1 MKANYLP
8 SLARHHCRLDTRRSR
23 VASYPVRFCVPS
35 RRDSRAGLATG
46 YQTGACAGGSTNR
59 PAAWRID
66 KTHSELTFQIRHF
79 MSRVRGTFRDWKGT
93 VTLPDVAKWENAAID
108 VEIQTPSI
116 FTDNERRDADLRSSN
131 FFAADSFPT
140 ITFKSTRIE
149 RTGDAA
155 KIFGDLTI
163 RGVTKAVVLD
173 GHFLGLQNNTNGSQR
188 LGFEATTTVNRL
200 DYGVKWNRAVEGGGM
215 MLGDDVKIEIAI
227 EAVRQQS
234 RS

>member
-1 MKANYLP
+1 ML
-8 SLARHHCRLDTRRSR
+8 RRLVFAAL
-23 VASYPVRFCVPS
+23 VAPTIAVAQAAPPTQAGAPV
-35 RRDSRAGLATG
+35 D
-46 YQTGACAGGSTNR
+46 

-66 KTHSELTFQIRHF
+66 KGHSELSYQIRHF

-93 VTLPDVAKWENAAID
+93 VTLPDAARWENATIN
-108 VEIQTPSI
+108 VEIQTASI

-149 RTGDAA
+149 RNGESG
-155 KIFGDLTI
+155 KIYGDLTM
-163 RGVTKAVVLD
+163 RGVTKPVVLD
-173 GHFLGLQNNTNGSQR
+173 GKFLGLQSNANGSQR

-200 DYGVKWNRAVEGGGM
+200 DYGVKWNRAVEGGGV
-215 MLGDDVKIEIAI
+215 MLGDDVKIDIFI
-227 EAVRQQS
+227 EAVRQPA